1 MAVRYRT
8 PQEMPKEEL
17 LAYIADIAK
26 NWLAHDGLWFLEVE
40 KRWGMEA
47 AIEADR
53 DAWSVF
59 TTIEARRIM
68 ERLGIEE
75 GGGLDALEVALRFRM
90 YAHINR
96 QKIERPERGVLLF
109 TMQTCRVQD
118 ARRRKKLPDF
128 PCKPVGLVEYGNFA
142 ATIDRRIKTECIFCP
157 PDEHPADAWCCWRFT
172 LTE

>member
-1 MAVRYRT
+1 MAIKYRT

-17 LAYIADIAK
+17 LAYISDIAK

-40 KRWGMEA
+40 KRWGMDA
-47 AIEADR
+47 AIETDR

-68 ERLGIEE
+68 QRLGIKE

-96 QKIERPERGVLLF
+96 QKIERPEPGVLIF

-118 ARRRKKLPDF
+118 ARKRKKLPDF

-142 ATIDRRIKTECIFCP
+142 ATIDPRIRTECVFCP
-157 PDEHPADAWCCWRFT
+157 PDEHPPDAWCRWRFT